1 MTGKEVDPE
10 KEKGP
15 LTVMSEMKKAF
26 KSLKEALTTAP
37 VLGFPYFSGSK
48 AGQFILDTDF

>member
-1 MTGKEVDPE
+1 
-10 KEKGP
+10 
-15 LTVMSEMKKAF
+15 MSEMKKAF